1 MQIQYKRNDID
12 YETWYS
18 AWMKQLAKCYTIS
31 ELESK
36 LHGVKR
42 EGKRAA
48 SNHLRAIQ
56 RTHSMQSNSQA
67 RAQNGN
73 ATAAAGDYAIAL
85 SGAIEIHNLF
95 PEHAKTG
102 ISKPLTNLKISV

>member
-1 MQIQYKRNDID
+1 MEIQYTRKDID
-12 YETWYS
+12 FETWYS

-36 LHGVKR
+36 LYGSNI
-42 EGKRAA
+42 EAKRAA

-67 RAQNGN
+67 RAQTKN
-73 ATAAAGDYAIAL
+73 ATAAAGDYSIAL
-85 SGAIEIHNLF
+85 RGAIEIHQLF
-95 PEHAKTG
+95 PEYAKLV
-102 ISKPLTNLKISV
+102 SLNP